1 MTTRLIRVVPLLS
14 LACSGTGAP
23 RGRPPL
29 PGGLANTAAA
39 AAATGSASEAHQTMP
54 YAPETFA
61 LLFGEMHW
69 VLDSTSHACKPFRF
83 TAGTTCPVG
92 SQRVYLDSTPTATSL
107 YGARISLET
116 RAAATSSSGC
126 IEGLTVV
133 TALYPQQRPDDE
145 DLVSLD
151 PDIPSAL
158 STTNYLLS
166 ADKAACEREAAQ
178 SADAA
183 RAEAARQAGI
193 AQARAAERAEVCSG
207 HAKPTMLQTGD
218 RFGPASV
225 MTPAALTV
233 GLHAQVGPHDR
244 IGLDTGTSALRYR
257 GIALIGTTN
266 EIANAARY
274 LASSAPCRFAGM
286 RFSTFEDLDYTAAV
300 PDEIAT
306 IGRDAGASLRTQ
318 QTGWA
323 VTCWEC
329 NAFEIVAALA
339 ALGVQADV
347 VQPSGRAP

>member
-1 MTTRLIRVVPLLS
+1 MTTRLIRVVPLLV
-14 LACSGTGAP
+14 LACSGTGAR

-29 PGGLANTAAA
+29 PSGLAHAAPD
-39 AAATGSASEAHQTMP
+39 ATSSAGDAHRSMP

-83 TAGTTCPVG
+83 TASTTCPVG

-107 YGARISLET
+107 YGARITLDT
-116 RAAATSSSGC
+116 RAAPTSTGGC
-126 IEGLTVV
+126 IEGMKVV
-133 TALYPQQRPDDE
+133 AALYPQQRPDDE

-151 PDIPSAL
+151 PDDPEPF

-166 ADKAACEREAAQ
+166 ADQPACEREAAQ
-178 SADAA
+178 WADAA
-183 RAEAARQAGI
+183 RAVTARSAGI

-207 HAKPTMLQTGD
+207 RAKPTILHTGD
-218 RFGPASV
+218 RFGPASII
-225 MTPAALTV
+225 TPAALAV
-233 GLHAQVGPHDR
+233 GLQTQVGTHDR
-244 IGLDTGTSALRYR
+244 IGLDIGTSALRYR
-257 GIALIGTTN
+257 GVALIGTTN

-286 RFSTFEDLDYTAAV
+286 RFSMFEDLDYTSAV
-300 PDEIAT
+300 PDQIAT

-323 VTCWEC
+323 ITCWEC

-339 ALGVQADV
+339 ALGVQAAV
-347 VQPSGRAP
+347 VHPPGRAP